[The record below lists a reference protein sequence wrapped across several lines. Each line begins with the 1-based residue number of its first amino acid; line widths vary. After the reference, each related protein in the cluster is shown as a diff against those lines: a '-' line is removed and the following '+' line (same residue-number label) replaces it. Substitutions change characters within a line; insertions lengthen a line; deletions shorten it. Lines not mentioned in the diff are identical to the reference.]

1 MLTTETLSALKRAGF
16 PLARVQDIFEKLNI
30 LIDESRFPE
39 LFPNSYQIAGHW
51 YLLPS
56 IEQLLI
62 ALGDQ
67 FRLLER
73 TGKDPVTWSAMNRVK
88 VGRGGTPL
96 EALANLFLEVQK

>member
-1 MLTTETLSALKRAGF
+1 MLSIEVLSELKRAGF
-16 PLARVQDIFEKLNI
+16 PLARVEDIFEKLNI

-56 IEQLLI
+56 IEQLLL

-73 TGKDPVTWSAMNRVK
+73 TPSHWTAMNKAK
-88 VGRGGTPL
+88 VGRGHTPL
-96 EALANLFLEVQK
+96 QALAHLFLEVQK